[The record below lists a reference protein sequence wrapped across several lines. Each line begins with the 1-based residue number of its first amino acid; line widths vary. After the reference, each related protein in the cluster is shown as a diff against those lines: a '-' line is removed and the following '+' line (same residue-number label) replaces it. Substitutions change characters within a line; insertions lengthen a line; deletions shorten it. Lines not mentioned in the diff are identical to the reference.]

1 MMTRLIAHMPPEGR
15 RVHLMRPEWQ
25 EVSTFLID
33 PQSGAEM
40 TRLIDQHKMVTEYI
54 GGLFPQKVDPSKIQR
69 VLDLACGPGSWVQD
83 VAFSHQDM
91 EVIGVDFS
99 RAMLD
104 FARSMTRVQ
113 GLDNA
118 SYEFM
123 DVRKSLNFDED
134 SFDFI
139 QARFLVTALSPEE
152 WPGLLEECKRVLRPG
167 GIIRLIE
174 AEWPLTNSSAVQHLG
189 RIVIQALQRIGR
201 SYSPDGQHLGTMAM
215 LVPLLRDAGLSQ
227 VQSQAHEISF
237 TTGLFSLHP
246 IMNLLRTALYL
257 MEPTLLKQGLTKSEE
272 FETLLRQMEF
282 DAIGDSFRGT
292 LYIEEAWG
300 EKGA

>member
-1 MMTRLIAHMPPEGR
+1 MMTRLIARVPPEGR
-15 RVHLMRPEWQ
+15 QVHMMRPGWQ

-40 TRLIDQHKMVTEYI
+40 VRLIDQHKMVTEYI
-54 GGLFPQKVDPSKIQR
+54 GGLFPQKVDISRIQS

-91 EVIGVDFS
+91 EVIGVDLS
-99 RAMLD
+99 QAMLD
-104 FARSMTRVQ
+104 FARSTTRVQ

-118 SYEFM
+118 FYEFM
-123 DVRKSLNFDED
+123 DIRKPLNFDED

-139 QARFLVTALSPEE
+139 QARFLVTSLSPGE
-152 WPGLLEECKRVLRPG
+152 WSGLLAECKRILRPG

-189 RIVIQALQRIGR
+189 RIVIQALQQIGQ
-201 SYSPDGQHLGTMAM
+201 SYSPDGQHLGTMAV
-215 LVPLLRDAGLSQ
+215 LVPLLRDAGLAQ
-227 VQSQAHEISF
+227 LQSQTYEVPF
-237 TTGLFSLHP
+237 TTGLVSLHP

-257 MEPTLLKQGLTKSEE
+257 MEPSLLKQGLTTPEE
-272 FETLLRQMEF
+272 FEALLRQMEL
-282 DAIGDSFRGT
+282 DASGESFRGT
-292 LYIEEAWG
+292 QRIGEAWG
-300 EKGA
+300 EKGS